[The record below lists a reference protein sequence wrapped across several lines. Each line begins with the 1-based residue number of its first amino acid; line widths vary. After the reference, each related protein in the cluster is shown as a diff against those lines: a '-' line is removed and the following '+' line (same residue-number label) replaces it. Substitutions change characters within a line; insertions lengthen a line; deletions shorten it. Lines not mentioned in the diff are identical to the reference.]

1 MNTNEIARIAS
12 LLGEPAR
19 AGMLLELI
27 DGRALTANELA
38 RAGHVQP
45 PTASRHLALLVENGL
60 LVVEQRGRH
69 RYHRLAGPAV
79 AKAVED
85 IMQLAAVAR
94 PAAPRRVVT
103 GPRDAEMRRAR
114 SCYDHIAGRLGVA
127 ITGQLLAGGG
137 IELDEDSG
145 TVTPQL
151 AHAMG
156 PLGEA
161 TSRADAALHSC
172 RPCLDWSERRPH
184 LAGKLGRW
192 ICAQCLERG
201 WLTRKDGSR
210 ALTIT
215 PLGERQFR
223 GWLGSEAWQAVQA
236 PA

>member
-19 AGMLLELI
+19 AAMLLALI

-60 LVVEQRGRH
+60 LQVEQRGRH

-85 IMQLAAVAR
+85 IMQLAALAR
-94 PAAPRRVVT
+94 PAVPRRIVT

-127 ITGQLLAGGG
+127 ITSQLLAARG
-137 IELDEDSG
+137 IALDEDSV
-145 TVTPQL
+145 TVTPQI
-151 AHAMG
+151 AHALG
-156 PLGEA
+156 PLAEGVPG
-161 TSRADAALHSC
+161 THAAWHSC

-201 WLTRKDGSR
+201 WLARKNASR

-223 GWLGSEAWQAVQA
+223 GWLGSEAWQAVQT
-236 PA
+236 PD